1 MGMTIRE
8 VAEKTGTSKSTAMRA
23 AKRLGLLSST
33 NKTGSR
39 GAVELDEQQA
49 SMLAHEL
56 TTRRPDARPSQQP
69 NHARNDSVS
78 DSVTASHEPI
88 HDEYEAED
96 LNAGYIAR
104 IRTLTAE
111 NKRLMERIKELTAD
125 VERLKA
131 EETALQ
137 KRYDERGD
145 KIEALLEKIEAKQ
158 GQLETERELNSMH
171 QQENASLKFQMEMM
185 KRAPLIDRIFRYRR
199 LPAPEENGTRNDA

>member
-1 MGMTIRE
+1 
-8 VAEKTGTSKSTAMRA
+8 MRA

-56 TTRRPDARPSQQP
+56 TTRKPDARPSQQP
-69 NHARNDSVS
+69 NHAKNDSVS

-88 HDEYEAED
+88 HNEYEAED
-96 LNAGYIAR
+96 LTAGYIAR

-111 NKRLMERIKELTAD
+111 NKKLMERIKELTAD

-199 LPAPEENGTRNDA
+199 LPAPQDKS

>member
-1 MGMTIRE
+1 MGTTIRE

-39 GAVELDEQQA
+39 GAIELDEQQA

-56 TTRRPDARPSQQP
+56 TTRKPDARPSQQP
-69 NHARNDSVS
+69 NHARN

-199 LPAPEENGTRNDA
+199 LPAPEENGTGNDA